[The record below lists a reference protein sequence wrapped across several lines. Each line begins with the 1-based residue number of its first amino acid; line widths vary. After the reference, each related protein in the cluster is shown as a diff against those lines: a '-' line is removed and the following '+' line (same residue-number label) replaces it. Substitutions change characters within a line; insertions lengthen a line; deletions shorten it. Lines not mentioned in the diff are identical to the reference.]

1 MQMVESGYWLK
12 RFHSVGTTAE
22 IGSGIHWDA
31 RLKNFTQVHQQSND
45 YNKWTINAHKL
56 PQIPHIIT
64 LKLRGL

>member
-1 MQMVESGYWLK
+1 
-12 RFHSVGTTAE
+12 VGTTAE